1 MQERKMIILSAP
13 SGSGKSTIIHYLL
26 QKGFPLEFSISATT
40 RPPRGTEQNGVE
52 YYFYSV
58 EEFKK
63 KIQNGEFVEYEEVYE
78 NRFYGTLKAE
88 CERIWSKGNVIVFD
102 VDVAGG
108 LRLKSLFGDRALSLF
123 IRVSS
128 IEELR
133 KRLTGRNTES
143 VEEIEKRLE
152 KAAYEM
158 QFADKFDAI
167 VVNDDLAK
175 ACNETECLLTDFL
188 K

>member
-26 QKGFPLEFSISATT
+26 QKGFPLEFSVSATT
-40 RPPRGTEQNGVE
+40 RAPRGTEQNGVE

-58 EEFKK
+58 DEFKQ

-78 NRFYGTLKAE
+78 NRFYGTLKVE

-108 LRLKSLFGDRALSLF
+108 LRLKSLFGDKALALF
-123 IRVSS
+123 IRVSMTWYS
-128 IEELR
+128 LPES
-133 KRLTGRNTES
+133 LTVPPSAVRS
-143 VEEIEKRLE
+143 
-152 KAAYEM
+152 
-158 QFADKFDAI
+158 
-167 VVNDDLAK
+167 
-175 ACNETECLLTDFL
+175 
-188 K
+188 